1 MTKKQMAKKMAFW
14 IIGLIILAIVIAES
28 VIVGID
34 SYQYHQNQK
43 LIERF
48 NQTQEKSKTLVV
60 FFSRSGNTE
69 VMARQIAK
77 LQNADVLPLQSDRN
91 QIGFIGHIQALKDAR
106 KTQANIIP
114 KQVDLSQYDTIYI
127 GSPIWLYSPAP
138 QIYEFAKHND
148 FKNKKV
154 ILFNSMNSKFEQRYI
169 DDFAKIIEGNGGEFE
184 KHLYIIRGRM
194 GQQMGQDEFLKEI
207 ETRVE

>member
-1 MTKKQMAKKMAFW
+1 MKKLTAKKMVFW
-14 IIGLIILAIVIAES
+14 IIGLMILAIVIAES

-48 NQTQEKSKTLVV
+48 HQTQEKSKTLVV

-77 LQNADVLPLQSDRN
+77 IKNADVLPLKSDRN
-91 QIGFIGHIQALKDAR
+91 KIGFIGHIQALKDAR
-106 KTQANIIP
+106 NTTADIVP

-148 FKNKKV
+148 FKDKKV
-154 ILFNSMNSKFEQRYI
+154 ILFNSMNSKFEQSYI
-169 DDFAKIIEGNGGEFE
+169 DNFAKIIHANGGKFE
-184 KHLYIIRGRM
+184 KHIYIIRGRM

-207 ETRVE
+207 EKRVE